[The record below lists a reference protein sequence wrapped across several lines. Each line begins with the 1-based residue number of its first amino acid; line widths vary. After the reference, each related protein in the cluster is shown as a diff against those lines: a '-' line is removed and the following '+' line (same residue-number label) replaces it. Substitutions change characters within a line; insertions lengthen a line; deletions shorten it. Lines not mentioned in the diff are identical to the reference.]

1 MSIFTPALLQQT
13 VYASLI
19 IQAIVGVV
27 DVYGITLKVPPPNQI
42 LIDVLKI
49 ETLVQVIQFIGYLY
63 LVGRMNIPAMA
74 ADRYKDWFIS
84 TPLML
89 FTTTLFFE
97 YNNQKDKIV
106 TLKEFVATNKTP
118 LTILFVSNFLMLLFG
133 WLGEVGALGAIPAN
147 VLGFAAYAFTFWYLY
162 DRYAKHSPANKQL
175 YTFFTIVWGLYG
187 LAYWLPIIQ
196 KNIASN
202 GLDIVAKNFFG
213 VYLFYLVYQA
223 SLKKKS
229 QDNNQ

>member
-1 MSIFTPALLQQT
+1 MSLVTPALLQQT
-13 VYASLI
+13 VYASLV

-27 DVYGITLKVPPPNQI
+27 DIYGITLKVPPQNQI

-63 LVGRMNIPAMA
+63 LVGRMNIASMA

-89 FTTTLFFE
+89 FTTALFFE
-97 YNNQKDKIV
+97 YNNKPDQII
-106 TLKEFVATNKTP
+106 TLKEFVATNKSS
-118 LTILFVSNFLMLLFG
+118 LAILFVSNFLMLLFG
-133 WLGEVGALGAIPAN
+133 WLGEIGALGAIPAN
-147 VLGFAAYAFTFWYLY
+147 LLGFGAYAFTFWFLY
-162 DRYAKHSPANKQL
+162 DRYAKHSPANKPL
-175 YTFFTIVWGLYG
+175 YTFFTVVWGLYG
-187 LAYWLPIIQ
+187 LAYWLPILE
-196 KNIASN
+196 KNIAYN

-229 QDNNQ
+229 QDNKQ